1 MKKRIRFTLKA
12 KMLLVTISL
21 ILLSNVTIGIR
32 TISVSNRNITETTDT
47 VLTMQCE
54 AVAASINKLCDEQF
68 TMLEG
73 LSRVQIFKDKNVDLK
88 TKVDQLST
96 IVADYGGK
104 YENIAFY
111 DDKGMSYLP
120 GGILH
125 DFSSGEYW
133 QGAMKGERWTRA
145 PALNPITNSILMFFS
160 VPVYADD
167 GDIIGVMVA
176 VLKGNPILDI
186 IEKIDIGGGMH
197 PVVINLAEANY
208 VADANPAGEG
218 QEGAEAV
225 LGPDD
230 PMVLVFNKLFAG
242 ETSHDVYFNKLMN
255 MKVTSSFRPLD
266 PTNPFGSATPWS
278 VLCVA
283 PYDVYYGT
291 LHELNLVIIVSIAVF
306 VLAAIVLAIVFV
318 RIMLN
323 PLNRV
328 KNAIAEIAT
337 GNADL
342 TNRIAEG
349 ANDEISDVIVGFN
362 QFTEKLQ
369 TIMTGV
375 KHSKDSLMIA
385 GSELDASTQD
395 TTASITEIIANIN
408 SVHGQI
414 GNQVDSVEQTA
425 GAVNEIASNIES
437 LERMIEN
444 QSSGIIQAS
453 SAVEQMMGNIQ
464 SVTNS
469 IDKMAES
476 FGELASSAQNGVSL
490 QHDAT
495 DKIEQIKN
503 QSETLLD
510 ANIAIASIAKQT
522 NLLAM
527 NAAIEAAH
535 AGEAGKG
542 FSVVADEIRKLSET
556 SSQQSR
562 TIGEQLNNI
571 SASIESMVHAST
583 QSSSAFQYVAERI
596 TATDELVR
604 QIKGAMEEQT
614 IGSKQIG
621 EALKNMND
629 STAEVRVASQEMAEG
644 NKSILHEVQSLQDA
658 ALEMKGSMD
667 EMAVGAKK
675 INDTGSALSNIA
687 GKMRDSIDEIG
698 EQVDKF
704 KV

>member
-1 MKKRIRFTLKA
+1 
-12 KMLLVTISL
+12 MLLVTTGLIVISN
-21 ILLSNVTIGIR
+21 IAIGIR
-32 TISVSNRNITETTDT
+32 SMSMSVEQITKTTDQ
-47 VLTMQCE
+47 VLTMQCNE
-54 AVAASINKLCDEQF
+54 VSEKINTLCEEQF

-111 DDKGMSYLP
+111 DKDGFSYLP
-120 GGILH
+120 SGVLH

-133 QGAMKGERWTRA
+133 KGAMKGERWTRA
-145 PALNPITNSILMFFS
+145 PALNPITNTILMFFS

-167 GDIIGVMVA
+167 GEIIGVMVA
-176 VLKGNPILDI
+176 VVNGNPILDI
-186 IEKIDIGGGMH
+186 VKDIDIGGGMH
-197 PVVINLAEANY
+197 PVVINLTDGSY

-218 QEGAEAV
+218 QEDAQTT

-230 PMVLVFNKLFAG
+230 PMVVVFNRVFAG
-242 ETSHDVYFNKLMN
+242 ESDHVVYYNSIMKE
-255 MKVTSSFRPLD
+255 KVTASFRPVD
-266 PTNPFGSATPWS
+266 QSNPYGSATPWT

-283 PYDVYYGT
+283 SYDEYYGS
-291 LHELNLVIIVSIAVF
+291 LKKLNTMIIGSLIFYALMAVI
-306 VLAAIVLAIVFV
+306 LALVFV
-318 RIMLN
+318 RIMMK
-323 PLNRV
+323 PLNKV
-328 KNAIAEIAT
+328 KNAVNEIST

-342 TNRIAEG
+342 TQRIEEG
-349 ANDEISDVIVGFN
+349 ANDEIGDVVTGFN
-362 QFTEKLQ
+362 RFTEKLQ
-369 TIMTGV
+369 NIMTGV
-375 KHSKDSLMIA
+375 KHSKDNLMIA
-385 GSELDASTQD
+385 GAELDASTSE
-395 TTASITEIIANIN
+395 TASSITEIIANIE

-414 GNQVDSVEQTA
+414 GNQVNSVEQTA

-437 LERMIEN
+437 LEKMIEN
-444 QSSGIIQAS
+444 QSAGIVQAS
-453 SAVEQMMGNIQ
+453 TAVEQMMGNIQ

-469 IDKMAES
+469 MDKMADS
-476 FGELASSAQNGVSL
+476 FGELAASAQNGVAL
-490 QHDAT
+490 QNDAT

-503 QSETLLD
+503 QSETLQD

-562 TIGEQLNNI
+562 TIGEQLNSI

-583 QSSSAFQYVAERI
+583 QSSSAFQHVAERI
-596 TATDELVR
+596 NATDELVR

-614 IGSKQIG
+614 IGSQQIG

-629 STAEVRVASQEMAEG
+629 STAEVRVASQEMAVG
-644 NKSILHEVQSLQDA
+644 NKSILQEVQSLQNT
-658 ALEMKGSMD
+658 ALEIKSSME
-667 EMAVGAKK
+667 EMTVGAQK
-675 INDTGSALSNIA
+675 INETGASLTSIA

-698 EQVDKF
+698 AQVDKF

>member
-1 MKKRIRFTLKA
+1 MGKHLRFTLKA
-12 KMLLVTISL
+12 KMLLVCVGL
-21 ILLSNVTIGIR
+21 ILFSNIAIGVRIF
-32 TISVSNRNITETTDT
+32 SVSNRNIAATTDT
-47 VLTMQCE
+47 VLSMQCE

-68 TMLEG
+68 SMLEA
-73 LSRVQIFKDKNVDLK
+73 LAKVQLFKDKNVDLK
-88 TKVDQLST
+88 TKVDNLYS
-96 IVADYGGK
+96 IVEDSGGK
-104 YENIAFY
+104 YENVCFY
-111 DDKGMSYLP
+111 DKDGMSYLP

-125 DFSSGEYW
+125 DFSAAEYF
-133 QGAMKGERWTRA
+133 QGGMKGERWTRA

-160 VPVYADD
+160 VPVFADD
-167 GDIIGVMVA
+167 GEIIGVMVA

-186 IEKIDIGGGMH
+186 IKDIDIGGGMH
-197 PVVINLAEANY
+197 PVVINLTDSSY
-208 VADANPAGEG
+208 VADANPVGEG
-218 QEGAEAV
+218 QEGAEKV
-225 LGPDD
+225 LDPDD
-230 PMVLVFNKLFAG
+230 PMVMVFNKLFAG
-242 ETSHDVYFNKLMN
+242 QTSNDVFFNKLMG

-266 PTNPFGSATPWS
+266 PENPLGCGTPWS

-291 LHELNLVIIVSIAVF
+291 LQELNQIVVVTIIVFII
-306 VLAAIVLAIVFV
+306 LAIILAIVFV

-342 TNRIAEG
+342 TNRIDEG
-349 ANDEISDVIVGFN
+349 SNDEISDVITGFN
-362 QFTEKLQ
+362 KFTEKLQ

-375 KHSKDSLMIA
+375 KHSKDNLMIA
-385 GSELDASTQD
+385 GAELDTSTQE
-395 TTASITEIIANIN
+395 TASAITEIIANIN

-414 GNQVDSVEQTA
+414 GNQVNSVEQTA

-444 QSSGIIQAS
+444 QSSGIVQAS

-464 SVTNS
+464 SVTTS
-469 IDKMAES
+469 MDKMADS
-476 FGELASSAQNGVSL
+476 FGELAISAQNGVVL
-490 QHDAT
+490 QNDAT

-596 TATDELVR
+596 NATDELVR

-614 IGSKQIG
+614 IGSQQIS

-629 STAEVRVASQEMAEG
+629 STAEVRIASQEMAIG
-644 NKSILHEVQSLQDA
+644 NKSILLEVQSLQNA
-658 ALEMKGSMD
+658 ALEMKSSME
-667 EMAVGAKK
+667 EMTVGAQK
-675 INDTGSALSNIA
+675 INETGSSLTNIA